1 VTTALAAEDN
11 PDALPTPTA
20 NSPVVLP
27 HWIRQGNTH
36 PNSRYQDLTWSL
48 GPLVDNPGTALVTIA
63 WTNCPE
69 HLRSQVRLAA
79 WAMINGR
86 LRATYLRDRG
96 VRARARR
103 SPAGVQE
110 TCREWLRLARWLHQR
125 GVTDLGA
132 CTDHVWRGYAAER
145 LHDGCGREHAVA
157 ILSRLTSL
165 WAFDQLTAHPSGI
178 ARPPWDT
185 DGVDD
190 FLPASATESDAAENA
205 TEPLDP
211 QVIGPLLVWA
221 IRVVEDLAGDI
232 LTGWAENRRLSAQ
245 AAAAPALPSGLAAL
259 EAHLRALIRDRA
271 PLPAFAHQGT
281 NRLARTY
288 LAAMTGASLG
298 QVDGLNNRLSLT
310 ALAAERPGRSPMRL
324 PVTGHINGKPWRE
337 DLDFHEAPDL
347 MRHLGTAATI
357 ICLYLTGMRPQE
369 VQSLRSGCCPDPQP
383 AADGTPR
390 QHLIRSHHYKNVTD
404 DAGNHLSAGE
414 ERDVPWVA
422 ITPVVH
428 AIRVLERIVPD
439 GELLLNATHHDFTFH
454 RAHRGAL
461 KMHALRLRITDFIA
475 WANHEAQ
482 THELT
487 AQSVPDDPHGAI
499 SMSRFRR
506 TLAWHIA
513 RRPGGLIALAI
524 QYGHMRTVLDVRTSS
539 GYGTRSRH
547 GLHSVLDIETALAAA
562 DTAARLR
569 DRLAAGE
576 KISGPAARRA
586 LTATT
591 HVPRFEGRIV
601 PRTFAKKAAAYL
613 ARDGIVLF
621 DNPDAHLICVFKR
634 DSALCE
640 PAPDAAAPNQYDC
653 RPGCGNAVRT
663 DTHAGLLRERAD
675 EIDQLAAHAPERI
688 GTRLRVNADRLR
700 ATADTHDAT
709 AQPGE
714 ALG

>member
-1 VTTALAAEDN
+1 
-11 PDALPTPTA
+11 
-20 NSPVVLP
+20 
-27 HWIRQGNTH
+27 
-36 PNSRYQDLTWSL
+36 
-48 GPLVDNPGTALVTIA
+48 
-63 WTNCPE
+63 
-69 HLRSQVRLAA
+69 
-79 WAMINGR
+79 
-86 LRATYLRDRG
+86 
-96 VRARARR
+96 
-103 SPAGVQE
+103 
-110 TCREWLRLARWLHQR
+110 
-125 GVTDLGA
+125 
-132 CTDHVWRGYAAER
+132 
-145 LHDGCGREHAVA
+145 
-157 ILSRLTSL
+157 LTSL

-185 DGVDD
+185 EGVDD
-190 FLPASATESDAAENA
+190 FIPASDTASDAAENA

-221 IRVVEDLAGDI
+221 IRVVEDLADDI
-232 LTGWAENRRLSAQ
+232 LTGWADNRRLSAQ
-245 AAAAPALPSGLAAL
+245 AAATPALPSGLATL
-259 EAHLRALIRDRA
+259 EAHVRALIRDRA

-298 QVDGLNNRLSLT
+298 QVDWLNNRLALT
-310 ALAAERPGRSPMRL
+310 ALAAERPGRSPMPL

-337 DLDFHEAPDL
+337 HLDFHEAPDL

-369 VQSLRSGCCPDPQP
+369 VQSLRSGCCPDPKP

-404 DAGNHLSAGE
+404 DDGNHLSAGE

-454 RAHRGAL
+454 RGHRGAL

-487 AQSVPDDPHGAI
+487 AQSIPDDPHGAI

-576 KISGPAARRA
+576 KISGPASRRA
-586 LTATT
+586 LTAAT

-601 PRTFAKKAAAYL
+601 PRTFAKKAADYL
-613 ARDGIVLF
+613 ARDGVVLF

-634 DSALCE
+634 DNALCE
-640 PAPDAAAPNQYDC
+640 PAPGASSPNQYDC

-663 DTHAGLLRERAD
+663 DTHARLLRERANQI
-675 EIDQLAAHAPERI
+675 EQLAAHAPRPHRHAPADQCRPTPRHRRHPRRHRPARRGPRVNQRHEDERTRI
-688 GTRLRVNADRLR
+688 REAIDRLLAGQAAASDGSLTVVALAVEADVHRMALLKRHADLKNEFNERVRNETQQIPEAEKRLRETVAQLKTTVMNQKAEIERLR
-700 ATADTHDAT
+700 QLVTNLTLASAVLTQTGASRTG
-709 AQPGE
+709 PGRTPDNVIPFRPRTP
-714 ALG
+714 